1 MEINIA
7 WWNTSVSPPVAKK
20 KKKKQKVDKK
30 CTGLYERVIEHLL
43 KEDKVDLLGLCEVD
57 PADIDAIKAHLSTAK
72 LDRYRVISLYSKDD
86 LRIDDYCLV
95 INSEKITFKERISLE
110 SRDDLG
116 TYFKIGIRV
125 DLEIDGE
132 DFFLFLAHW
141 QSQQSMKTKHRNK
154 LGSLLRNAINTIF
167 NTKQDP
173 RIIVMG
179 DFNDEPFD
187 SSVSSELLSSRDK
200 SMVKDHPKVL
210 YNPFW
215 RSLGAHSPHDH
226 EDVNTWRLSGGTCL
240 YKDKKEMTY
249 WKTFDQIMFSCS
261 FIDSKG
267 WHLIESRTR
276 ICSELSLKA
285 QYSDWKK
292 IISDHFPVISQIRR
306 A

>member
-20 KKKKQKVDKK
+20 KKKKQKIDKK
-30 CTGLYERVIEHLL
+30 IAGLYEKVIEYLL

-57 PADIDAIKAHLSTAK
+57 PIDIEKIKEHLSAAK
-72 LDRYRVISLYSKDD
+72 LEHYKVISLYAREK
-86 LRIDDYCLV
+86 LRIDDYCLI
-95 INSEKITFKERISLE
+95 INSEKIAFKEKISLE
-110 SRDDLG
+110 SRDDLD
-116 TYFKIGIRV
+116 TYFKIGIRA
-125 DLEIDGE
+125 DLSIDGE

-141 QSQQSMKTKHRNK
+141 QSQQSMKAKHRNK

-173 RIIVMG
+173 CIIVMG
-179 DFNDEPFD
+179 DFNDEPFEQ
-187 SSVSSELLSSRDK
+187 SVSSELLSSRDK
-200 SMVKDHPKVL
+200 SMVKDYPKVL

-226 EDVNTWRLSGGTCL
+226 EDANTWRRSGGTCL
-240 YKDKKEMTY
+240 HGDKKEMTY
-249 WKTFDQIMFSCS
+249 WKTFDQIMFSCA

-276 ICSELSLKA
+276 ICSELSLQA

-292 IISDHFPVISQIRR
+292 TISDHFPIISQIRR
-306 A
+306 V